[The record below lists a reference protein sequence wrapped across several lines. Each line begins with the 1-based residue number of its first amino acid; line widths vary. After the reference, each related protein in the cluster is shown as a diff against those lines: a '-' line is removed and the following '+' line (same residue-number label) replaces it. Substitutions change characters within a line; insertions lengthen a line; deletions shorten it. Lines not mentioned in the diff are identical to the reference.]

1 MPTLAPLEERLQG
14 LTTGKADELLER
26 FLSYVAEIGLELYPA
41 QEEAILELFE
51 GNHVIL
57 ATPTGSGK
65 SLVATALIFR
75 ALANGGR
82 AFYTCPIKALVN
94 EKFFQLIAAF
104 GPKSV
109 GLMTGDATVNSDA
122 PIICCTAEIAASMA
136 LRAGLDSGIDALVM
150 DEFHYYGDRDRG
162 VAWHVPLLLLA
173 RTHFLLMSATL
184 GDVTPFLQRLE
195 ALTKR
200 KATLVENKH
209 RPVPLDFTYSEEP
222 MHEAVKNLV
231 EKGKAPVY
239 VVCFTQ
245 RACAEEAQNLM
256 SENYTSKE
264 DKKKILEELEDFRF
278 DSPYGKDVARFVK
291 HGIGLHHAGLLP
303 KYRLLVERLAQK
315 GLLRVICGTDTLGVG
330 VNIPIRTVLFTK
342 LCKFDGEKVVLL
354 SVREFQQIAGRAGR
368 KGFDVQGSV
377 VAQAPEHMIENIKID
392 AKKQSDPKKYKNL
405 QRAKPPTK
413 GFVPWDRSVFE
424 RLSTGKPED
433 LVPRF
438 NVTHGMMV
446 DLLDNP
452 TTGKHGGFGALL
464 GLIDKAHIA
473 DREKKRQKKHA
484 TVLFRALRRAGL
496 VELVAREGKRGKVAL
511 VSSNLQRDFSLHHAL
526 ALWLVD
532 FIPVL
537 KSPPKIET
545 AASTE
550 AQAAPAEAPA
560 AEAPAVEAPPV
571 EAAPAKAAEP
581 IDEDRR
587 YALDVLSAVEA
598 ILENP
603 RAILERQ
610 VDKLKGDKIAELKAA
625 GVEYEDRMKE
635 LEKVD
640 YPKPNAELVY
650 QTFETFVTY
659 HPWAGLENIRPKS
672 IAREMV
678 EHAASF
684 DEYIREY
691 DLVRLEGVFLRYL
704 SDVVKTLE
712 QTVPED
718 HKTDELDEIIA
729 FLRQEVRSTDSS
741 LLDEW
746 EDRAY
751 GQARARRRDEAPV
764 LPPRLADD
772 PKAVLVRV
780 RRELHRL
787 VKALSAKDWEGALAA
802 VRKTDGQTA
811 KTFEEWMKPFFAEH
825 SVLHCFSDARKAE
838 HTTMKVTGPATWDAW
853 QTLVDPE
860 GNNDWAIEAEVD
872 LSADVDDASPIILV
886 RKIDQS

>member
-26 FLSYVAEIGLELYPA
+26 FLSYVAELGLELYPA

-65 SLVATALIFR
+65 SLVATALVFR

-109 GLMTGDATVNSDA
+109 GLMTGDATVNGDA

-162 VAWHVPLLLLA
+162 VAWHVPLLLLS

-195 ALTKR
+195 GLTKR

-222 MHEAVKNLV
+222 LHESVKNLV

-264 DKKKILEELEDFRF
+264 DKRRILEELEGFRF

-354 SVREFQQIAGRAGR
+354 GVREFQQIAGRAGR
-368 KGFDVQGSV
+368 KGFDEQGSV
-377 VAQAPEHMIENIKID
+377 VAQAPEHMIENIRID
-392 AKKQSDPKKYKNL
+392 AKKNSDPKKYKNL

-413 GFVPWDRSVFE
+413 GYVPWDRSVFE

-438 NVTHGMMV
+438 TVTHGMMV

-452 TTGKHGGFGALL
+452 TTGKRGGFGALL
-464 GLIDKAHIA
+464 ALIDKAHIA
-473 DREKKRQKKHA
+473 DREKKKQKKHA

-496 VELVAREGKRGKVAL
+496 VELVPRDGKRGKVAL

-537 KSPPKIET
+537 RDPPKPEPKEPE
-545 AASTE
+545 AAAGDAPAPDAAPLPTK
-550 AQAAPAEAPA
+550 APAE
-560 AEAPAVEAPPV
+560 PV
-571 EAAPAKAAEP
+571 DDA
-581 IDEDRR
+581 RR
-587 YALDVLSAVEA
+587 YALDVLSAVES
-598 ILENP
+598 ILESP

-650 QTFETFVTY
+650 QTFEAFITY
-659 HPWAGLENIRPKS
+659 HPWASVENIRPKS
-672 IAREMV
+672 IAREMI

-704 SDVVKTLE
+704 SEVVKTLE

-718 HKTDELDEIIA
+718 YKTDELDEIIA
-729 FLRQEVRSTDSS
+729 FLRQEVRGTDSS

-751 GQARARRRDEAPV
+751 GAARARRRDEAPV

-811 KTFEEWMKPFFAEH
+811 KTFEEWMKPFFEEHAE
-825 SVLHCFSDARKAE
+825 LHCFSDARKAE
-838 HTTMKVTGPATWDAW
+838 HTTLKSTGSATWDAW

-872 LSADVDDASPIILV
+872 LSGDVDDASPIIAV
-886 RKIDQS
+886 RKIGAA